1 MTLLKTLTKEKYKFP
16 CNRWLDTSED
26 DNEVVRELPATGDLI
41 QEPLAGKRPRHAL
54 RVPLQIF
61 SVHALNSKPFNC
73 YLIVF
78 GIIFNNNVVCI
89 TTLQ

>member
-1 MTLLKTLTKEKYKFP
+1 MWPVYNYFFMPPKVTLLKTLTKEKYKFP

-41 QEPLAGKRPRHAL
+41 QEPLTGKRPRYAS

-61 SVHALNSKPFNC
+61 SVNAVMANFILKHLKHSH
-73 YLIVF
+73 
-78 GIIFNNNVVCI
+78 
-89 TTLQ
+89 